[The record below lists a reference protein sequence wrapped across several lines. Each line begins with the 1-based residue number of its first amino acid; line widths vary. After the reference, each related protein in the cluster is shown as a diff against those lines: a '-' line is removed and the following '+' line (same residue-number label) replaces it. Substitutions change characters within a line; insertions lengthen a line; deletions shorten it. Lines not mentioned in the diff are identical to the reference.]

1 MQSIS
6 LLIVDDEKDFVKLF
20 LKRFERRG
28 FITAGV
34 HSGHEALEY
43 LAKNDVDIVV
53 LDVKMP
59 GMDGIETLKEVKK
72 RFPLVEVIMLT
83 GHGSVESG
91 IQGMTYGAYDYVMKP
106 FRIEDLIERINKANE
121 RKQLQSKR

>member
-1 MQSIS
+1 MQSIR

-28 FITAGV
+28 FTAAGV

-59 GMDGIETLKEVKK
+59 GMDGIGTLKEIKK
-72 RFPLVEVIMLT
+72 RFPEVEVIMLT